1 MMFSEIGKNEKTA
14 TDKSSDEEYPYLPL
28 RPNVRRSKVKLHLR
42 KNINGNIHKE
52 KWFEPVKL
60 KKKSIQI
67 RIKNCRSIDVSKKRL
82 EHSRIHNNVTTSR
95 VNGVVVASGLLNRF
109 RYKLSKPTTFPLFGA
124 LTL

>member
-1 MMFSEIGKNEKTA
+1 MGKNENTA

-28 RPNVRRSKVKLHLR
+28 RPNVRRSKVRIHLR
-42 KNINGNIHKE
+42 KNVNGNIHKE

-67 RIKNCRSIDVSKKRL
+67 RIKNCRSIEVSKKRL
-82 EHSRIHNNVTTSR
+82 EHSRTYNNVNTSR

-109 RYKLSKPTTFPLFGA
+109 RYKLNKPATFPLFGA
-124 LTL
+124 LTF